1 MRNVLCIYNLDA
13 VGDLDED
20 SSGEIV
26 EEAGE
31 SD

>member
-1 MRNVLCIYNLDA
+1 MSIAFSNLDA

>member
-1 MRNVLCIYNLDA
+1 MSVAFSNLDA
-13 VGDLDED
+13 VGDLEED
-20 SSGEIV
+20 SSGETV